1 MRHVNAGTRPS
12 APPCVQA
19 PEISGTDGTTISGVP
34 GLIECVPNF
43 SEGRRPEVVEEIV
56 RAIGQIEGVSVL
68 DHSRD
73 VTHNRSVVTFAG
85 NAEPVVRAAT
95 AAVGRALELID
106 MEQHIGAHP
115 RIGAVDVIPFVPLG
129 TTRIEECVD
138 LARRFGEQIATR
150 FEIPVY
156 LYGEAA
162 LRPERRR
169 LARVRRGQYE
179 ALREEI
185 ATNPDRAPD
194 FGPARLHPRG
204 GAVAVGARK
213 PLIAFNI
220 NLATDDLALAIKI
233 ANAIRES
240 SGGMPA
246 VQAMGVLLENPGHRP
261 MAQVSTN
268 LVDWE
273 RTGIAAVVREVRRLA
288 REAGTDIDHCE
299 LIGLAP
305 TGALLEVA
313 ADTLRLARFS
323 PDQAL
328 ELRLAKDR

>member
-1 MRHVNAGTRPS
+1 MPR
-12 APPCVQA
+12 
-19 PEISGTDGTTISGVP
+19 VP

-43 SEGRRPEVVEEIV
+43 SEGRRPEVVDEIV
-56 RAIGQIEGVSVL
+56 AAIGHIEGITLL

-73 VTHNRSVVTFAG
+73 ETHNRSVVTFAG
-85 NAEPVVRAAT
+85 SAEPVVRAAT

-106 MEQHIGAHP
+106 MEAHTGAHP
-115 RIGAVDVIPFVPLG
+115 RIGAVDVMPFVPLG
-129 TTRIEECVD
+129 STRIEECVD
-138 LARRFGEQIATR
+138 LARRFGEQIASR
-150 FEIPVY
+150 FELPVY

-169 LARVRRGQYE
+169 LATVRRGQYE
-179 ALREEI
+179 VLKEEI
-185 ATNPDRAPD
+185 GRNPERAPD
-194 FGPARLHPRG
+194 YGPSRMHPRG
-204 GAVAVGARK
+204 GAIAVGARK

-220 NLATDDLALAIKI
+220 NLRTDELATAIKI
-233 ANAIRES
+233 ATRVRES

-246 VQAMGVLLENPGHRP
+246 VQAMGVLLENPGQPP

-273 RTGIAAVVREVRRLA
+273 RTGIAALVHEVRRLA

-305 TGALLEVA
+305 TGALLQVA
-313 ADTLRLARFS
+313 ADTLGLVGFTA
-323 PDQAL
+323 DQAL
-328 ELRLAKDR
+328 ELRIARDR

>member
-1 MRHVNAGTRPS
+1 
-12 APPCVQA
+12 
-19 PEISGTDGTTISGVP
+19 VP

-43 SEGRRPEVVEEIV
+43 SEGRRPEVVDEIV
-56 RAIGQIEGVSVL
+56 HAIGQIDGVTVL

-73 VTHNRSVVTFAG
+73 ETHNRSVVTFAG
-85 NAEPVVRAAT
+85 SAESVVRAAT

-106 MEQHIGAHP
+106 MEQHSGAHP

-129 TTRIEECVD
+129 TTTIDECVD
-138 LARRFGEQIATR
+138 LARRFGEQIAMR
-150 FEIPVY
+150 FDLPVF
-156 LYGEAA
+156 LYGDAA

-169 LARVRRGQYE
+169 LAHVRRGQYE

-185 ATNPDRAPD
+185 GTNPDRAPD

-213 PLIAFNI
+213 PLIAFNV
-220 NLATDDLALAIKI
+220 NLRTDDLALAIRI
-233 ANAIRES
+233 ANTIRES

-246 VQAMGVLLENPGHRP
+246 VQAMGVLLENPGQPP
-261 MAQVSTN
+261 MAQVSMN
-268 LVDWE
+268 LVDWQ
-273 RTGIAAVVREVRRLA
+273 RTGITAVVREIRRLA

-299 LIGLAP
+299 LVGLAP

-313 ADTLRLARFS
+313 ADALGLADFT

-328 ELRLAKDR
+328 ELRIARDR

>member
-1 MRHVNAGTRPS
+1 MPVDGGGTSPNGKPH
-12 APPCVQA
+12 A
-19 PEISGTDGTTISGVP
+19 TITSVP

-43 SEGRRPEVVEEIV
+43 SEGRRAEIVEEIV
-56 RAIGQIEGVSVL
+56 HAVGQIDGVTVL

-73 VTHNRSVVTFAG
+73 ETHNRSVVTFAG

-106 MEQHIGAHP
+106 MEQHSGAHP

-138 LARRFGEQIATR
+138 LARRFGEQIAQR
-150 FEIPVY
+150 FELPVY

-169 LARVRRGQYE
+169 LANVRRGQYE
-179 ALREEI
+179 GLREAI
-185 ATNPDRAPD
+185 SSDPARAPD
-194 FGPARLHPRG
+194 YGPARLHPKG

-220 NLATDDLALAIKI
+220 NLRTDDLPTAIKI
-233 ANAIRES
+233 ANTIRES

-246 VQAMGVLLENPGHRP
+246 VQAMGVLLENPGSSP

-273 RTGIAAVVREVRRLA
+273 RTGIAAVVNEVRRLA
-288 REAGTDIDHCE
+288 RDAGTDIDHCE

-305 TGALLEVA
+305 TGALLEIA
-313 ADTLRLARFS
+313 ADALKLRDFS
-323 PDQAL
+323 ADQAL
-328 ELRLAKDR
+328 ELRLARER

>member
-1 MRHVNAGTRPS
+1 M
-12 APPCVQA
+12 
-19 PEISGTDGTTISGVP
+19 P

-43 SEGRRPEVVEEIV
+43 SEGRRPEVVDEIV
-56 RAIGQIEGVSVL
+56 RAVGQIEGVTVL

-73 VTHNRSVVTFAG
+73 ETHNRSVVTFAG
-85 NAEPVVRAAT
+85 SAEPVVRAAT

-106 MEQHIGAHP
+106 MERHTGAHP

-129 TTRIEECVD
+129 TTRLEECVD
-138 LARRFGEQIATR
+138 LARRFGEQIAQR
-150 FEIPVY
+150 FELPVY

-169 LARVRRGQYE
+169 LAYVRRGQYE
-179 ALREEI
+179 AVRKEI
-185 ATNPDRAPD
+185 GVDPDRAPD
-194 FGPARLHPRG
+194 FGPARVHPRG
-204 GAVAVGARK
+204 GAVAVGARR

-220 NLATDDLALAIKI
+220 NLRTDDLALAIKI
-233 ANAIRES
+233 STAIRES
-240 SGGMPA
+240 SGGMPG
-246 VQAMGVLLENPGHRP
+246 VQAMGVRLENPGEP
-261 MAQVSTN
+261 SWAQVSTN

-288 REAGTDIDHCE
+288 REAGSDIDHCE

-313 ADTLRLARFS
+313 ADALGLRDFTA
-323 PDQAL
+323 DQAL
-328 ELRLAKDR
+328 ELRLARDR